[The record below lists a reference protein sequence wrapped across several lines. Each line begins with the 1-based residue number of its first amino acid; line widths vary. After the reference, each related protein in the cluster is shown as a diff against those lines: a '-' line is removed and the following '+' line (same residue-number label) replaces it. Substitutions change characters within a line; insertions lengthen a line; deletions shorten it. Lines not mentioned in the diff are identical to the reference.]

1 MKYENVPNIISGKD
15 LDYLSDMFSWNYG
28 VYKSSFNASNNVEDT
43 EVKIILN
50 KASDTFYGI
59 MNEILNILG
68 GQIWKLRIQR
78 F

>member
-28 VYKSSFNASNNVEDT
+28 VYKSSFNASNKVEDP

-68 GQIWKLRIQR
+68 GQIWKLKIQR

>member
-28 VYKSSFNASNNVEDT
+28 VYKSSFNASNNVEDS

-68 GQIWKLRIQR
+68 GQIWKLKIQR

>member
-15 LDYLSDMFSWNYG
+15 LDYLSDMFSWNYV

-68 GQIWKLRIQR
+68 GQIWKLKIQR

>member
-59 MNEILNILG
+59 MNEILDILG
-68 GQIWKLRIQR
+68 GQIWKLKIQR

>member
-15 LDYLSDMFSWNYG
+15 LDYLSDMFSWNYV

-68 GQIWKLRIQR
+68 GQI
-78 F
+78 